1 MATKTIDA
9 RVKNKRDTNT
19 NWETNNPILLDGEIV
34 IVDTNDGVRFKIGD
48 GTSRYNQLPYAG
60 VSSLNGETGDLTV
73 SIGYGENTVGN
84 AVTGTAVTEEPNY
97 TPSGTISLTSTET
110 AVVRTVSSSLSY
122 YYSNYKLYMSGVDTT
137 VNTTNISVPNSATF
151 VGNGVT
157 LALNVEVEE

>member
-19 NWETNNPILLDGEIV
+19 NWETNNPVLLDGEIV

-60 VSSLNGETGDLTV
+60 VSSLNGETGDLSV

-97 TPSGTISLTSTET
+97 TPSGTVSLTPPT
-110 AVVRTVSSSLSY
+110 VVTDVAASLSY
-122 YYSNYKLYMSGVDTT
+122 SYSDYKLYMSGV
-137 VNTTNISVPNSATF
+137 NTTSVSVPNSATF